1 VAIATRVRKELAAAL
16 TAQGIPA
23 FPALPHAI
31 TPPMVAFQAGDPY
44 IRIDRIGATLQVEV
58 QLRAS
63 MIVPTLDGTGSL
75 EQLEE
80 LIDATLLALPPDVF
94 ASEVSA
100 PRVDRLGEA
109 QGAVLIADLDLTTYG
124 KE

>member
-1 VAIATRVRKELAAAL
+1 
-16 TAQGIPA
+16 
-23 FPALPHAI
+23 
-31 TPPMVAFQAGDPY
+31 MVAFQAGDPY